1 MDITLKYK
9 IVEKIIQSNDDSML
23 NEIKSLVGLSD
34 FDFWNELP
42 IEVKQ
47 AVNKAKAELD
57 RGEGVPHS
65 QIMAEVKTR
74 FLNK

>member
-9 IVEKIIQSNDDSML
+9 IVEKIIKSNDDSLL